1 MKGKVRGTY
10 SDSFYYDVVEG
21 IYSINKKN
29 EERVYKYRSKLKKK
43 RKAQRNRLPIMFNLM
58 KNEYERK

>member
-29 EERVYKYRSKLKKK
+29 EERVYKYNHRLKKK
-43 RKAQRNRLPIMFNLM
+43 RKAQRKKQASNNVFNE
-58 KNEYERK
+58 K